1 MTKTVEENDQAA
13 LLFAQKA
20 AEVLKNE
27 AYTFAITAMKG
38 DIVAKLAI
46 NPIMGDNDST
56 IELVRKLQCIT
67 ELEDQLNQIMRD
79 GKFAEANLLAQSNNQ
94 KRTQR

>member
-1 MTKTVEENDQAA
+1 MANTVEENDQAA
-13 LLFAQKA
+13 LLFGQKA

-27 AYTFAITAMKG
+27 AYNFAITAMKG

-67 ELEDQLNQIMRD
+67 ELEDQLNQIMQD

>member
-1 MTKTVEENDQAA
+1 MTNTVEENDQAA
-13 LLFAQKA
+13 LLFGQKA
-20 AEVLKNE
+20 QEVLNNE
-27 AYTFAITAMKG
+27 AYNFAITAIKG
-38 DIVAKLAI
+38 DIIAKLAI

-67 ELEDQLNQIMRD
+67 ELEDKLSQIMQE
-79 GKFAEANLLAQSNNQ
+79 GTFAEANLIAQSNNK